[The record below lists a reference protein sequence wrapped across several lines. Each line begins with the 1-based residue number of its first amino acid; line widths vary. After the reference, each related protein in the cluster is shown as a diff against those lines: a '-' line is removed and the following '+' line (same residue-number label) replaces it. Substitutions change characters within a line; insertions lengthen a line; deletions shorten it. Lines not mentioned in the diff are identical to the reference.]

1 MQYCLSKQLVK
12 QIYSMEIWTDA
23 FINNANI
30 MIDRHHLLAGYSLSY
45 MSIIRGA
52 VIDAHVKRVY
62 QCDQLPKFVFS
73 GL

>member
-1 MQYCLSKQLVK
+1 MHLTNKPLKVK
-12 QIYSMEIWTDA
+12 HINSIKLWTDA

-52 VIDAHVKRVY
+52 VIDE
-62 QCDQLPKFVFS
+62 QTIGFETSFF
-73 GL
+73 

>member
-1 MQYCLSKQLVK
+1 MYLTNKPLKVK

-23 FINNANI
+23 FINNANV

-52 VIDAHVKRVY
+52 VVDAQIMFK
-62 QCDQLPKFVFS
+62 QTIGFETSFFFN
-73 GL
+73 